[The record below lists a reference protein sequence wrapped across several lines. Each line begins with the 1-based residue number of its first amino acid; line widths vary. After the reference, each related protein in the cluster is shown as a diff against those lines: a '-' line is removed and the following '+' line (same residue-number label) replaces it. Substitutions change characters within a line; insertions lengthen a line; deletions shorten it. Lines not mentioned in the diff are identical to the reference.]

1 MQNTVAQT
9 KYLEKNGDS
18 EEKGGNQVF
27 LDPQLIGAC
36 NQCCGTGTVG
46 TVTFL
51 LAEPEREP

>member
-1 MQNTVAQT
+1 M

-36 NQCCGTGTVG
+36 NQFCGTGTG
-46 TVTFL
+46 TVIF
-51 LAEPEREP
+51 